1 MHTGAMD
8 LFGSLELAKFDLP
21 EESNTTPHLTLS
33 HSLCIAGVLQV
44 MRVCVCTGAMVC
56 VPHWVAAGSWTDE
69 LSQQEHHLWF
79 QSSSSQPHRRPEG
92 TMTTTTT
99 TTQCSMDLT
108 ISNDAIRPTAA
119 TQSDWRTVCI
129 QGGPVIVLKAK
140 QWILT
145 SYKSRA
151 IWDFIK
157 FKR

>member
-1 MHTGAMD
+1 MQWIYLGHWSWQ
-8 LFGSLELAKFDLP
+8 SLIFLRKATQHHI
-21 EESNTTPHLTLS
+21 SRSVIHY
-33 HSLCIAGVLQV
+33 VLQV
-44 MRVCVCTGAMVC
+44 YCRLCVCVCVCTGAMVC

-151 IWDFIK
+151 I
-157 FKR
+157 